1 MTITPITEG
10 KGEYAEKWWNEQ
22 SDINDREEGKEEGG
36 GQMYSVTTLTEMELY
51 QVHISSF

>member
-22 SDINDREEGKEEGG
+22 SDTNDREEGKEEGG

-51 QVHISSF
+51 QVHIS